1 VTSGESSARGPSFDR
16 ARDILW
22 ILIAIEVSDLLVIE
36 RGWSLDDWE
45 RWVAESAAALL
56 LR

>member
-1 VTSGESSARGPSFDR
+1 MADLARVCRLETSKVLT
-16 ARDILW
+16 DILW
-22 ILIAIEVSDLLVIE
+22 TLIAIEVYDLLVIE

>member
-1 VTSGESSARGPSFDR
+1 VLT
-16 ARDILW
+16 DILW
-22 ILIAIEVSDLLVIE
+22 TLIAIEVYDLLVIE

-45 RWVAESAAALL
+45 RSVAESAAALL

>member
-1 VTSGESSARGPSFDR
+1 LSASQLAI
-16 ARDILW
+16 AR
-22 ILIAIEVSDLLVIE
+22 SDADKSDTGGRLNAGSELLVIE

-45 RWVAESAAALL
+45 TWIAESAAALL

>member
-1 VTSGESSARGPSFDR
+1 VTSGQSLAPRLEDAATSFG
-16 ARDILW
+16 
-22 ILIAIEVSDLLVIE
+22 ILIAIEVFDRLVIE